1 MGKTL
6 SRPIQRSM
14 VHRQAAK
21 PAPGAIPAPPS
32 SVLAAFAPEDAAD
45 VQRVFAGCYD
55 APALSFGTPPSILDI
70 GAHAG
75 AATKFFLRRWPGCS
89 VHAYEPHPELFEMCL
104 RNFSTAGINHG
115 SVVRVAISGD
125 PSKTSIG
132 LHERG
137 TSLLGSSTVMDDRVV
152 STIVVPVMHPCDL
165 PPADVVCIDVEG
177 VEGEIVEGYRYWGTT
192 RAVIVEVHSRAQSAR
207 IRSVLGLTHRME
219 FVRAVDHQHFP
230 FRLELWSH

>member
-1 MGKTL
+1 MTTSTITL
-6 SRPIQRSM
+6 PLSSLWHIGETMRDVDPMLAWI
-14 VHRQAAK
+14 AARFEVK
-21 PAPGAIPAPPS
+21 S
-32 SVLAAFAPEDAAD
+32 FLD
-45 VQRVFAGCYD
+45 V
-55 APALSFGTPPSILDI
+55 
-70 GAHAG
+70 GAHVGEISLLADFHFG
-75 AATKFFLRRWPGCS
+75 SKKLL

>member
-1 MGKTL
+1 MITL
-6 SRPIQRSM
+6 PLSSLWHIGETMRDVDPMLAWI
-14 VHRQAAK
+14 AARFEVK
-21 PAPGAIPAPPS
+21 S
-32 SVLAAFAPEDAAD
+32 FLD
-45 VQRVFAGCYD
+45 V
-55 APALSFGTPPSILDI
+55 
-70 GAHAG
+70 GAHVGEISLLADFHFG
-75 AATKFFLRRWPGCS
+75 SKKLL

>member
-1 MGKTL
+1 MTTSMITL
-6 SRPIQRSM
+6 PLSSLWHIGETMRDVDPMLAWI
-14 VHRQAAK
+14 AARFEVK
-21 PAPGAIPAPPS
+21 S
-32 SVLAAFAPEDAAD
+32 FLD
-45 VQRVFAGCYD
+45 V
-55 APALSFGTPPSILDI
+55 
-70 GAHAG
+70 GAHVGEISLLADFHFG
-75 AATKFFLRRWPGCS
+75 SKKLL